1 MPKKERIDLVDV
13 VVVVVV
19 LGTGGQK
26 SFRRRRMSNAVDS
39 INGTPTNGF
48 PDADVDA
55 FFFLFCWRSR
65 SIMAGGYGADN
76 NNNNN
81 NKKAST

>member
-1 MPKKERIDLVDV
+1 MQTALVVHGRSPRPVPKKERIDLVDV

-19 LGTGGQK
+19 LGTGGRK

-55 FFFLFCWRSR
+55 FFFLF
-65 SIMAGGYGADN
+65 
-76 NNNNN
+76 
-81 NKKAST
+81 